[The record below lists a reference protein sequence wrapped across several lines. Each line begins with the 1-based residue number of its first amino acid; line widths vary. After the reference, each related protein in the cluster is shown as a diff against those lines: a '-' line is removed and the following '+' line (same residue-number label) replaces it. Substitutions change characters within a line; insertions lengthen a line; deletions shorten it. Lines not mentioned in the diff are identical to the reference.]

1 MNHAQG
7 RRVHTHDARFEGWSD
22 LPLLQQCPVNLSEE
36 RMKLDGLFQP
46 LSHNAAQT
54 FVWTLRH
61 KLKSG
66 GKKRQLKTSFFEA
79 LVFYQRTAAD
89 SVNIFFIL
97 FLIL

>member
-1 MNHAQG
+1 MILPLLTQQQRFLAAHVCMNHAQG
-7 RRVHTHDARFEGWSD
+7 RQVHTHDARFEWWSD

-66 GKKRQLKTSFFEA
+66 GEKKTIKNKFF
-79 LVFYQRTAAD
+79 
-89 SVNIFFIL
+89 
-97 FLIL
+97 